1 VTEVAPGPDAA
12 TGPDA
17 PTRRRRL
24 LTVLFALYLVLLCWG
39 ILYKWSTWIGVGDVR
54 RVIKLVPFA
63 PAVGLGASQPLEVLA
78 NVLLFIPFGV
88 FVGLLLPRWG
98 AGRRIALMAGMSV
111 LFETAQY
118 ILAIGNS
125 DITDVMMN
133 TAGGIIGLVILAF
146 VRARLGDRTER
157 AMTRVLLVV
166 MVVAVLAIA
175 AFIASPIRYGP
186 PHGVPPDRLGG
197 APGMA
202 P

>member
-1 VTEVAPGPDAA
+1 MTEVVPGPDATA
-12 TGPDA
+12 GPDA

-24 LTVLFALYLVLLCWG
+24 LTVLFVLYLVLLSWG
-39 ILYKWSTWIGVGDVR
+39 ILYKWSTWIGVDEVR

-63 PAVGLGASQPLEVLA
+63 PAVGIGASQPLEVLA
-78 NVLLFIPFGV
+78 NVLLFVPFGV

-98 AGRRIALMAGMSV
+98 AGRQIALMTGASV
-111 LFETAQY
+111 LFETVQY

-125 DITDVMMN
+125 DITDVLMN
-133 TAGGIIGLVILAF
+133 TAGGIIGLLVLAL

-157 AMTRVLLVV
+157 VMTRALLVV

-186 PHGVPPDRLGG
+186 PHGVPPDRHGG
-197 APGMA
+197 APGLT